1 MKYHLKNDT
10 KLEQIMKP
18 KSAATKEINEDKTP
32 GKKRS
37 LYRKT
42 KLQKEVL
49 WELYNQLNGV
59 PPKRAE

>member
-10 KLEQIMKP
+10 KLEKVIKP
-18 KSAATKEINEDKTP
+18 ESSATEQNSEDSSP

-49 WELYNQLNGV
+49 WELYNQLDGV
-59 PPKRAE
+59 PPKKAE

>member
-1 MKYHLKNDT
+1 
-10 KLEQIMKP
+10 MKP